1 MENVKQAQKTLQHQ
15 LEAIDRETLIL
26 LRSIF
31 KWYNIYNLE
40 EIYFLTQ

>member
-1 MENVKQAQKTLQHQ
+1 MENVKQAQKTLQKQ

-31 KWYNIYNLE
+31 K
-40 EIYFLTQ
+40 